1 WISAQQSM
9 IGLRWL
15 LNEVSLRTG
24 GRIQVDPASM
34 SGSVLG
40 EPGEIYLHPE
50 EMAIH
55 ATHAQINWL
64 GYRSA
69 QAETLVILNDGDR
82 TTVEVRFPIA
92 AKGSAKILHTN
103 DGKEWSS

>member
-1 WISAQQSM
+1 
-9 IGLRWL
+9 
-15 LNEVSLRTG
+15 
-24 GRIQVDPASM
+24 M

-55 ATHAQINWL
+55 STHAQINWL

-82 TTVEVRFPIA
+82 ATVEIRFRTA

-103 DGKEWSS
+103 DGKEWTSESSPSTSNLSIQIGVKACTIVVRYR